1 MDRDHSCSD
10 SHLSGEPGLWEDRAE
25 ASARVWGMTSQLEL
39 TEPNGALSSGPW
51 DAEGLGPWR
60 APAQSP
66 RDSLASEDLEMFVRD
81 LEDCDPWES
90 TRDQLSPMAGGP
102 AGE

>member
-1 MDRDHSCSD
+1 MS
-10 SHLSGEPGLWEDRAE
+10 
-25 ASARVWGMTSQLEL
+25 GMTSQLEL

-51 DAEGLGPWR
+51 DAEGLGAWR

-102 AGE
+102 ACE